1 VALIETD
8 SMNKPRDAWQ
18 VFFTGAFLGFLVLGS
33 LLGHAQ
39 VSIDA
44 SRKNALVTAIE
55 KVSPA
60 VVTINV
66 VHIERERMV
75 EPFFDEFWGLFG
87 VPYERRRAVE
97 SLGSGFIFDAQGHI
111 LTNYHVLQGADQI
124 ASVVLPDGRTVDVEM
139 AGADERTDIAVL
151 RAKEEGLPYIPLG
164 RSDDLMIGEWAIAI
178 GNPFGNLMRDPQPSV
193 SVGVISANH
202 RRVSREVGG
211 GDRLYQDLIQTDAAI
226 NPGNS
231 GGPLVNAKGEVVGVN
246 TIIFSSSGGSQG
258 LGFAI
263 PVDRVKRVAGEI
275 IKYGKRR
282 NPWFGFMGEAL
293 SKIDAYTLRQLDIR
307 AETGVLITK
316 IVDTSPAYQAGIRPG
331 DVVAEINGE
340 AVADPTDVDF
350 INWGLFIGD
359 PVVVSV
365 NRNGK
370 VLSFDFKVQE
380 VSAP

>member
-1 VALIETD
+1 MALIESD
-8 SMNKPRDAWQ
+8 AMNKRDAWQ
-18 VFFTGAFLGFLVLGS
+18 VFTAWACLAVLGLGS

-39 VSIDA
+39 ASLDG
-44 SRKNALVTAIE
+44 SRKNAIVTAIE

-66 VHIERERMV
+66 VHIERERTV
-75 EPFFDEFWGLFG
+75 EPFFDDFWGLFG
-87 VPYERRRAVE
+87 VPLERRRAVE
-97 SLGSGFIFDAQGHI
+97 SLGSGFIFDAEGHI
-111 LTNYHVLQGADQI
+111 LTNFHVLQGADQI
-124 ASVVLPDGRTVDVEM
+124 SSVVLPDGRTIEVEVV
-139 AGADERTDIAVL
+139 GADERTDIAVL
-151 RAKEEGLPYIPLG
+151 RAKEEGLPFIPLG

-246 TIIFSSSGGSQG
+246 TIIFSSSGGSEG

-275 IKYGKRR
+275 INYGKRR
-282 NPWFGFMGEAL
+282 NPWFGFMGEAV

-307 AETGVLITK
+307 AESGVLVTK
-316 IVDTSPAYQAGIRPG
+316 IVEASPAYQAGMRPG
-331 DVVAEINGE
+331 DVVIEINGE
-340 AVADPTDVDF
+340 AVEDPTDVDF

-359 PVVVSV
+359 PAAIKV
-365 NRNGK
+365 NRSGK
-370 VLSFDFKVQE
+370 MYSFDVTVQE
-380 VSAP
+380 VIAP